1 MDNYLDTPVIID
13 EYIVEEEE
21 DEDRDDSSSSSSADS
36 IEILTVSQLNDPEAE
51 MRIVDPT
58 RVFTCAYSEG
68 IGSSRYFKKP

>member
-1 MDNYLDTPVIID
+1 LHYTTCHPEVNLCVVVDNYLDTPVIID

-51 MRIVDPT
+51 MRVVDPT
-58 RVFTCAYSEG
+58 RV
-68 IGSSRYFKKP
+68 